1 MREREE
7 KKLAQQAAQAKYR
20 AGNKM
25 AQRKCLEKRKSTAE
39 QERDSTARLTSIYD
53 NALLATV

>member
-7 KKLAQQAAQAKYR
+7 KKRAQQAAQAKYR

-39 QERDSTARLTSIYD
+39 QEKDAVKRLTSIYD
-53 NALLATV
+53 GAMRAIV